1 MYVAPGLEVQEI
13 GRELLALL
21 YVPRVTVGE
30 AVPAPR
36 NCLRDSFI
44 PDILLGMFVPG
55 ALTYCPPLK
64 WSDKLEELAN
74 SFMIF
79 FKLNGPAV
87 ERTIYTTR

>member
-1 MYVAPGLEVQEI
+1 LVSIANCTMYVAPGLEVQEI

-44 PDILLGMFVPG
+44 PDILLGMFVPIDI
-55 ALTYCPPLK
+55 LSPI
-64 WSDKLEELAN
+64 E
-74 SFMIF
+74 
-79 FKLNGPAV
+79 V
-87 ERTIYTTR
+87 V